1 MRILFLIN
9 NGFEET
15 ETLAP
20 YDIFK
25 RAGYDVI
32 LSSKCNSAIG
42 AHGLHITNL
51 ELYNTIDY
59 KSFDCLIL
67 PGGPQYKE
75 NMKDEKYLEIMSY
88 FAKEKII
95 GAICASPTIIAENV
109 FLKGLKYTCFPPMK
123 LGDEAG
129 VFTGEKVEISKNI
142 ITSRSAGTSL
152 EFGYAVVESLEG
164 KEKVLELQKSMYYI
178 Y

>member
-15 ETLAP
+15 ETFAP
-20 YDIFK
+20 FDIFK
-25 RAGYDVI
+25 RANYEVI
-32 LSSKCNSAIG
+32 LASNNKTAVG

-51 ELYNTIDY
+51 ELINDIDY

-75 NMKDEKYLEIMSY
+75 NMNDEKYLKVMDY
-88 FAKEKII
+88 FATSKII
-95 GAICASPTIIAENV
+95 GAICASPTIIAGHG
-109 FLKGLKYTCFPPMK
+109 FLKGKKYTCFPPMK
-123 LGDEAG
+123 LSEEYGL
-129 VFTGEKVEISKNI
+129 FTGEKTEISDNI

-152 EFGYAVVESLEG
+152 EFGYAVVERLEG